1 MISCSKCNTR
11 IPRLTSGVAQY
22 RCSCCGYVTLMIETT
37 KPALAQH
44 HDEGQQQQQ
53 HSHRRRA
60 SSWISHMKGPSPSS
74 SSSRNSKSPSPSL
87 SSPLSS
93 PSPSSSSW
101 STSTS
106 TTSLIKSCGRKRAVL
121 CGVTYKSRKYKLKG
135 TQNDVNNMKDL
146 LIKTFHFPSK
156 CIRVLSEEDEQLD
169 KNLIP
174 TKKNI
179 EKSLKWLVEGC
190 QAGDSLV
197 FYFSGHGL
205 RQPDFKDDEIDGF
218 DETICPLDFME
229 EGMILD
235 NDINS
240 TIVHPLK
247 KGVTLHAI
255 VDACHSGTILDLLY
269 VYDHRENKWKDN
281 SPPSRAMKSTSGGLA
296 ICLSAC
302 EDDKMAADTTAF
314 NRNVMNGAMTYIL
327 IETIK
332 KHSESGITYGNLLDS
347 MLDQIQRIN
356 GERCLNSRI
365 LRKVF
370 RHKIIQEPLLSS
382 SKDFD
387 VYTTKF
393 LL

>member
-1 MISCSKCNTR
+1 MGSTTMTTNCSNCKTR
-11 IPRLTSGVAQY
+11 LPHLTSHPTSPIPRVTQY
-22 RCSCCGYVTLMIETT
+22 RCFCGYVNLIETT

-44 HDEGQQQQQ
+44 HHEGQQQQ

-60 SSWISHMKGPSPSS
+60 SSWINSHIKGSSPSSSSKNCKSPSPSPSS
-74 SSSRNSKSPSPSL
+74 SSSS
-87 SSPLSS
+87 
-93 PSPSSSSW
+93 
-101 STSTS
+101 
-106 TTSLIKSCGRKRAVL
+106 TSLIKSCGRKRALL
-121 CGVTYKSRKYKLKG
+121 CGVTYKARKYKLKG
-135 TQNDVNNMKDL
+135 TYNDVNNMNHL
-146 LIKTFHFPSK
+146 LINTFCFPAD
-156 CIRVLSEEDEQLD
+156 CIRILSEEEGQPKELT
-169 KNLIP
+169 P

-205 RQPDFKDDEIDGF
+205 RQPDFKDDEVDGF

-247 KGVTLHAI
+247 EGVTLHAI

-269 VYDHRENKWKDN
+269 VYDHKGNKWKDN
-281 SPPSRAMKSTSGGLA
+281 SPPSGARKSTSGGLA

-314 NRNVMNGAMTYIL
+314 DRNVMNGAMTYIL
-327 IETIK
+327 IEIIK
-332 KHSESGITYGNLLDS
+332 NHSGKGITYGELLDF
-347 MLDQIQRIN
+347 MFDQIQRIN

-370 RHKIIQEPLLSS
+370 RHKIIQQPLLSS
-382 SKDFD
+382 SEDFD
-387 VYTTKF
+387 VYKKKF